1 MKIYYC
7 ICILLTGLWACND
20 SKQKNADA
28 NHPTTQTETKKVES
42 APVANTLNIK
52 IPTSTDPELN
62 EYFKV
67 YTSHINA
74 YMAAVKENDKSKI
87 KTEYD
92 NESKF
97 ITQSLDLPA
106 RLHQEAPTEWE
117 KYHYFMIDM
126 GKYKSEIDESDYV
139 KQLRNTP

>member
-7 ICILLTGLWACND
+7 ICILLTGLLACND
-20 SKQKNADA
+20 AKQKND
-28 NHPTTQTETKKVES
+28 NVNDTTTQTETITTES
-42 APVANTLNIK
+42 APVPNTLNIK

-62 EYFKV
+62 EYFKD

-92 NESKF
+92 KETKF
-97 ITQSLDLPA
+97 ITQSMDLPA
-106 RLHQEAPTEWE
+106 RLHQDAPSEWE
-117 KYHYFMIDM
+117 KYHYFMIEM